1 MEKRTYLI
9 SCKRPTCVRD
19 AEVYNLI
26 LERIRSTKAMQS
38 LCFNW
43 VVIKG
48 TPKYLIGKE
57 PNLKPK
63 RSKRDAF
70 KSSSILDMKTWLF
83 FRLFISLDNTAK
95 SSRAL
100 LTAPTESVSAQQNI
114 IRSSTM
120 HK

>member
-1 MEKRTYLI
+1 
-9 SCKRPTCVRD
+9 
-19 AEVYNLI
+19 
-26 LERIRSTKAMQS
+26 
-38 LCFNW
+38 
-43 VVIKG
+43 
-48 TPKYLIGKE
+48 
-57 PNLKPK
+57 
-63 RSKRDAF
+63 
-70 KSSSILDMKTWLF
+70 MKTWLF